1 MKPSV
6 IAEMTNQ
13 ELVETLEEHFLA
25 FRKMKLNHA
34 VSTLE
39 NPLELRAKRRV
50 IARIKTELNK
60 RQTQEKA

>member
-6 IAEMTNQ
+6 IAEMTTQ
-13 ELVETLEEHFLA
+13 ELVETLEESFDA
-25 FRKMKLNHA
+25 YRKMKLNHA

-39 NPLELRAKRRV
+39 NPLELRAKRRQ
-50 IARIKTELNK
+50 IARFKTELKK